1 MPKYDYKCP
10 ECGHEEE
17 IEHSMEECSLDRVCV
32 DIRCSNPAVMHR
44 VLRKAPT
51 AVFLGPG
58 FACNDSVARPNV
70 GRNPSNQNRHSRG

>member
-10 ECGHEEE
+10 ECGAEEE
-17 IEHSMEECSLDRVCV
+17 IEHSISLCDETWYCPVCET
-32 DIRCSNPAVMHR
+32 IIMSR

-58 FACNDSVARPNV
+58 FACNDGVARPNV
-70 GRNPSNQNRHSRG
+70 GRNPHNQNRHSRG